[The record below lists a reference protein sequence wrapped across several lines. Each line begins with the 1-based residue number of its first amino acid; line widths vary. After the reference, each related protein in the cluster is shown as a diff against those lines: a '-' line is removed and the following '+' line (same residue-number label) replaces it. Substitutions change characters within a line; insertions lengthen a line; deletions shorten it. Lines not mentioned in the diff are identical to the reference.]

1 MKITN
6 NLRRRFVKDTSLPIK
21 VFGEVIFADRL
32 RLLDKQFN
40 TSEKWGQF
48 MEVVEQYE
56 DERDFFEQYDYIRE
70 SVIDHLSH
78 SEPLRYFSQ
87 DEDMSRFKLKNEGYP
102 ASGVFK
108 DIHVGKYL
116 LSIDMVKAN
125 FTALRHYNP
134 EIFHCAKTYEE
145 FVGLFAPLDYFQS
158 SKYIR
163 QAIFGHIAP
172 KRTQKYEQYLMDQVL
187 TKIFSVT
194 KILRKNVLYFGAD
207 EIVFDVSSF
216 VERGELNEK
225 FANQINNIV
234 AEFCDKGI
242 NIRSEYY
249 KLVKIGGTTT
259 GYLKQFV
266 FDTALTKQY
275 EIKGADSIEY
285 PFVIKALEDKQ
296 VTDNDMYFLYE
307 GRLAKLVEPIEIA
320 FIETLTH
327 DADEKGVADEG

>member
-6 NLRRRFVKDTSLPIK
+6 NLRRRFVKDTNLPIK
-21 VFGEVIFADRL
+21 VFSEVVFADRL

-56 DERDFFEQYDYIRE
+56 DEQDFFEQYDYIRE
-70 SVIDHLSH
+70 SVINHLSH

-102 ASGVFK
+102 ANGVFK
-108 DIHVGKYL
+108 DVHVGKYL

-134 EIFHCAKTYEE
+134 EIFHGAETYEE
-145 FVGLFAPLDYFQS
+145 FVGMFAPLDYFKK
-158 SKYIR
+158 SKYVR
-163 QAIFGHIAP
+163 QVIFGNIAP

-187 TKIFSVT
+187 TKIFATT
-194 KILRKNVLYFGAD
+194 KILRKKILYFGTD
-207 EIVFDVSSF
+207 EIVIDVSDF
-216 VERGELNEK
+216 VERGELNER
-225 FANQINNIV
+225 FAAQIDNIV
-234 AEFCDKGI
+234 AGFCQEGI
-242 NIRSEYY
+242 NVRSEYY

-259 GYLKQFV
+259 GYIKQFV
-266 FDTALTKQY
+266 FNTVLTKQY

-285 PFVIKALEDKQ
+285 PFIVKALEDKQ
-296 VTDNDMYFLYE
+296 ITDNDMYFVYE
-307 GRLAKLVEPIEIA
+307 GRLAKLVEPIEVK
-320 FIETLTH
+320 FIETFETS
-327 DADEKGVADEG
+327 EGKED